1 MTAQPAA
8 ACVSAPAH
16 PLKILQIIT
25 KGETGGAQT
34 HVQVLCA
41 SLAAHAQVQLEIAV
55 GGRDPSPPLERSLRA
70 LGLPVHRVAALSN
83 SLAPWQLLQ
92 AVRALVHLVRQRQP
106 HLLHAHSAGAGVVAR
121 LAGRLTG
128 VPVVYTVHGFAFKA
142 GAPWPRR
149 LLAWGVE
156 SLCAPLTQHMVCVSE
171 HERQLTRWLP
181 LARQRCSTILNA
193 VPDAAQRAMQP
204 VSAAPTSVRLVLVA
218 RMAPPKRP
226 DILLHALALLRTQHG
241 LEPPTTIVG
250 DGPHLAAH
258 QALAQQLHLHHV
270 VFMGERNDVAHC
282 LAQHQVFVL
291 LSEHEGLPISILE
304 AMRAGLAILASD
316 LPGLREL
323 LPPPSHGVL
332 VENTPAAVATAL
344 QRLLHDGPLRQ
355 QLAQRARLRYEQ
367 AHSPAHMAQAVLNVY
382 RTLAP

>member
-193 VPDAAQRAMQP
+193 VPDAAERAMQP

-323 LPPPSHGVL
+323 LPPSHGVL

-382 RTLAP
+382 RTLTP

>member
-92 AVRALVHLVRQRQP
+92 AVRALVQLVRQRQP

-142 GAPWPRR
+142 GA
-149 LLAWGVE
+149 LG
-156 SLCAPLTQHMVCVSE
+156 
-171 HERQLTRWLP
+171 
-181 LARQRCSTILNA
+181 
-193 VPDAAQRAMQP
+193 PDASWPGVSRAC
-204 VSAAPTSVRLVLVA
+204 A
-218 RMAPPKRP
+218 RR
-226 DILLHALALLRTQHG
+226 
-241 LEPPTTIVG
+241 
-250 DGPHLAAH
+250 
-258 QALAQQLHLHHV
+258 
-270 VFMGERNDVAHC
+270 
-282 LAQHQVFVL
+282 
-291 LSEHEGLPISILE
+291 
-304 AMRAGLAILASD
+304 
-316 LPGLREL
+316 
-323 LPPPSHGVL
+323 
-332 VENTPAAVATAL
+332 
-344 QRLLHDGPLRQ
+344 
-355 QLAQRARLRYEQ
+355 
-367 AHSPAHMAQAVLNVY
+367 
-382 RTLAP
+382 

>member
-1 MTAQPAA
+1 
-8 ACVSAPAH
+8 
-16 PLKILQIIT
+16 
-25 KGETGGAQT
+25 
-34 HVQVLCA
+34 
-41 SLAAHAQVQLEIAV
+41 
-55 GGRDPSPPLERSLRA
+55 
-70 LGLPVHRVAALSN
+70 
-83 SLAPWQLLQ
+83 
-92 AVRALVHLVRQRQP
+92 
-106 HLLHAHSAGAGVVAR
+106 
-121 LAGRLTG
+121 
-128 VPVVYTVHGFAFKA
+128 
-142 GAPWPRR
+142 
-149 LLAWGVE
+149 
-156 SLCAPLTQHMVCVSE
+156 
-171 HERQLTRWLP
+171 
-181 LARQRCSTILNA
+181 
-193 VPDAAQRAMQP
+193 
-204 VSAAPTSVRLVLVA
+204 
-218 RMAPPKRP
+218 MAPPKRP
-226 DILLHALALLRTQHG
+226 DLLLHALALLRTQHG

-250 DGPHLAAH
+250 DGPDLAAH

-270 VFMGERNDVAHC
+270 VFTGERDDVAHC

-323 LPPPSHGVL
+323 LPTPSHGVL